1 MSSIN
6 TKPNSGIESKPFQKN
21 TSNKNIF
28 NFLKKKPSKILQFS
42 FIALVLGIISLAA
55 YSSLNNGRNVAFA
68 ANDPVISLALSQKS
82 GTAPFDSGTCTT
94 GGTSY
99 TPGQD
104 VCDADNV
111 VRTLDTVEYTWTVSV
126 TSDPANNVTV
136 VQTLPSQ
143 MIWNSATLPVFCR
156 TGAGFNPQSS
166 YSGQTLT
173 CNLGS
178 FTAGTSTTT
187 NYDQIFAKVKG
198 DNLNSTNILTAPI
211 TANADSN
218 VTAGTRTAN
227 STSNTLSPLA
237 ISASPRYDLV
247 VFTTNP
253 SEYSIR
259 NNPQG
264 DVGIVV
270 SGVASIK
277 LQGKGVEM
285 PQQPFS
291 FNLGLEYLTPVSSGQ
306 TYSGAKL
313 YDWDT
318 NLLGCSGTVNTVGAA
333 DYPSKNLNCT
343 QTAPGDTVSLIVNN
357 QDLSGTNAPAT
368 IFANVVNF
376 PNIDI
381 FSQKVRFWIPKTDF
395 DKLSGT
401 NFQFRAVGSNFNPVS
416 ISGGSNNGT
425 GIESNTLNNV
435 GSVTT
440 FGYNPANPLS
450 GVYQLSDFGGPSGD
464 LRISSGFQV
473 YTLNELGRISVT
485 LLSAGLFNTENALD
499 LCTAIDPTI
508 GRVAGDVALPADPQ
522 NIYAD
527 FSNSIIEY
535 ANVNGFPATSCDDI
549 GTTWVTSPN
558 ISSIGGFDNV
568 TRVRI
573 KNINRLSPGIQTILN
588 IPFRFNNSVPNLD
601 VLVSPYQTIIKSAT
615 ATAGNWQIVGQS
627 REKIVV
633 KMIPRVNFSILNDT
647 PNNNTTTVLLNNPAG
662 GSNTVK
668 YSLKYGSFSQTSNTT
683 DTTSISYRLRLP
695 KGQIY
700 LVGSSRQG
708 VPTVMAAGQ
717 PAETSNLFEPSS
729 IITNLDGTQDIQWDI
744 SNLPLNNPQSTYPNL
759 TFKTVVSAFTPN
771 GSILSNSVTTLS
783 PDYFNSTVSPACGSG
798 CSLPQSTITVQNLSS
813 FAVEQVP
820 NNPLIEKNKDLGF
833 TLRYGNLDTLNPV
846 ASSTHINVF
855 PFSAQTPPRSPA
867 TSFTGNL
874 VFKGLVVAP
883 NSASSDPAVVNTNDN
898 ITGGAGTV
906 QYTKAVSSSSI
917 ASDPCDVSNNPAGSP
932 VNTNPRCA
940 GVDGSVIGTGSTIWC
955 DASLDPA
962 TPSIKNYSILNNAGV
977 YSGTNGAN
985 SSTCPT
991 TLSEVT
997 AFRLVTGS
1005 LPIASGSGGT
1015 IYEVKANFGTNGNT
1029 NSNIYTNLSQARA
1042 EGIATVATSNSAVTR
1057 VSSGSVSGNIFN
1069 DKDSNGIKDILA
1081 TIPNPNFDPG
1091 LPTDPISNPETI
1103 TNPESDFDLSGV
1115 SVELRYGTG
1124 NLDENNLPI
1133 AEGSLITTVTT
1144 DSTGNYTF
1152 PNISSGNY
1160 TVVVL
1165 QNGIPLSIQTTDKDF
1180 ALDLAANPGSPNNT
1194 LLDNSTPITLTYT
1207 NGVGVNNISNANFGY
1222 NQYSRLTG
1230 KLYADTNNNG
1240 IQDDG
1245 SVNGNPAEPDFN
1257 STTNLIPTGTSVVI
1271 TSTTTPSIT
1280 YTLTTATSSTVV
1292 SGFTT
1297 GSINN
1302 SGVGSSFG
1310 SFSQDLPVG
1319 EYTVTVLTANPKY
1332 IVSVSTQLGDAV
1344 GANPST
1350 LTVSFGQTRSSGNDG
1365 LHLVQIQN
1373 TDIDS
1378 IACNPTTTNVDT
1390 TTDCTV
1396 TLVAG
1401 RNFNAL
1407 SGSIDFRIGDGIAGQ
1422 GGTVK
1427 TCSIP
1432 VTGNGGTGSDGTITV
1447 TTLTCTGITVGS
1459 NIGIFPA
1466 SFKTSNDTTFITGS
1480 SPTNITV
1487 INTIQ
1492 PSDIDSIVCQSP
1504 KVVNATTDCVVTLTA
1519 NAVSSNRA
1527 FNNLTGS
1534 IALKISDGIL
1544 LTCPNFASSTSP
1556 FNTLNCNAVSVGSL
1570 ISSGNGYTVNYALN
1584 ASTTTTDAPNTPSK
1598 SNYVVVNNTI
1608 QPSNLSS
1615 VVCDSPKLINQTT
1628 DCVVTLVSG
1637 NSFANLSGDIKIK
1650 INDGLET
1657 SCPAFSSSITPFN
1670 TLTCTVIPVGTL
1682 IGTFKPAY
1690 SLSSSAAID
1699 TLSTD
1704 VVVSNPVDETILSNP
1719 STTINCQ
1726 TNQINSITT
1735 CTFTLPTNTTLASGL
1750 KLGIGDST
1758 PAGTC
1763 IVTNATTEEVTCTG
1777 VPTGSLIGQQIIKVQ
1792 IASAAVVDT
1801 TSTALVTDTPCSTT
1815 NPCAIL
1821 DSSLTYNPTQALA
1834 KRYGASG
1841 STNSDN
1847 LILTLKDTRLE
1858 QSGFTTTCSIKYKF
1872 RTDTSYRIL
1881 TTNSTYN
1888 NTTGCTG
1895 NLLKANQLLFNVDF
1909 EITAITTNTTTN
1921 TTKNYLIYSNYDFKA
1936 GSIGVTS
1943 IGGSGL

>member
-1 MSSIN
+1 ML
-6 TKPNSGIESKPFQKN
+6 QKQ
-21 TSNKNIF
+21 SQYFKLLHKNRIYLFLFLIF
-28 NFLKKKPSKILQFS
+28 LTIGATVSLIYNNNF
-42 FIALVLGIISLAA
+42 
-55 YSSLNNGRNVAFA
+55 RTAFA
-68 ANDPVISLALSQKS
+68 ANEPIISLALSQKS
-82 GTAPFDSGTCTT
+82 GTAPFTGTCTP
-94 GGTSY
+94 GGNTY
-99 TPGQD
+99 TPGED
-104 VCDADNV
+104 ACDTDNV
-111 VRTLDTVEYTWTVSV
+111 VRTLDNVEFNWTVSV
-126 TSDPANNVTV
+126 TSDPANNVTITQVLPNGLTFNGV
-136 VQTLPSQ
+136 VYNQGGGT
-143 MIWNSATLPVFCR
+143 SATLNLPVFCK

-166 YSGQTLT
+166 ITDSTLV

-187 NYDQIFAKVKG
+187 NYTQIFAKVKG
-198 DNLNSTNILTAPI
+198 DNPNAANISIPSI
-211 TANADSN
+211 SANADSN
-218 VTAGTRTAN
+218 ITAGTKI
-227 STSNTLSPLA
+227 SSVSSNVTPSL
-237 ISASPRYDLV
+237 IVSASPKYD
-247 VFTTNP
+247 VFLA
-253 SEYSIR
+253 
-259 NNPQG
+259 NNIDTSVLESVLSPTG
-264 DVGIVV
+264 EEGVLT
-270 SGVASIK
+270 SGVAVSAKYVGI
-277 LQGKGVEM
+277 KGVEM
-285 PQQPFS
+285 IQQPFS
-291 FNLGLEYLTPVSSGQ
+291 IDVTLEYVSTPASGQ
-306 TYSGAKL
+306 TFEGARF
-313 YDWDT
+313 YDWGDVSK
-318 NLLGCSGTVNTVGAA
+318 LGCTGAVSIGGFLNSPNVNCNQISGPGSAVRVNF
-333 DYPSKNLNCT
+333 N
-343 QTAPGDTVSLIVNN
+343 SL
-357 QDLSGTNAPAT
+357 DLSGTLTTNKM
-368 IFANVVNF
+368 FANTLNSPDLTVV
-376 PNIDI
+376 
-381 FSQKVRFWIPKTDF
+381 SQKVRFWIPKADF
-395 DKLSGT
+395 DKISGT
-401 NFQFRAVGSNFNPVS
+401 SFQWRARASNFNLVS
-416 ISGGSNNGT
+416 ISGTQNNGT
-425 GIESNTLNNV
+425 GIETNTANNL
-435 GSVTT
+435 GATSSLL
-440 FGYNPANPLS
+440 YNPANPVGASIQS
-450 GVYQLSDFGGPSGD
+450 GSGANFGLIQNLVIGG
-464 LRISSGFQV
+464 GYAAV
-473 YTLNELGRISVT
+473 GEATGISVT
-485 LLSAGLFNTENALD
+485 IGQPINSYFTTINNFSVCAVLDTSIANLRGPAAGSAGF
-499 LCTAIDPTI
+499 IP
-508 GRVAGDVALPADPQ
+508 VADQ
-522 NIYAD
+522 ID
-527 FSNSIIEY
+527 FSSAIYEY
-535 ANVNGFPATSCDDI
+535 AAIPNFATANSCEDTD
-549 GTTWVTSPN
+549 GTWVTYAD
-558 ISSIGGFDNV
+558 IGSIGGLDAV
-568 TRVRI
+568 TRIRARNVNNLKPFLPSSSNARFAVPV
-573 KNINRLSPGIQTILN
+573 KVKDFLPTLN
-588 IPFRFNNSVPNLD
+588 IAYSLQKAFTKFGSGSWVGGGGGANTYVNL
-601 VLVSPYQTIIKSAT
+601 L
-615 ATAGNWQIVGQS
+615 
-627 REKIVV
+627 
-633 KMIPRVNFSILNDT
+633 PRTSKVILADGT
-647 PNNNTTTVLLNNPAG
+647 NNNTNTVLLNNPAG
-662 GSNTVK
+662 SSNTIK
-668 YSLKYGSFSQTSNTT
+668 YALQFGSSSALT
-683 DTTSISYRLRLP
+683 DPSKLHTLSVRERLP
-695 KGQIY
+695 VGQRY
-700 LVGSSRQG
+700 LVGSALLGTSAIE
-708 VPTVMAAGQ
+708 PTSTILNAD
-717 PAETSNLFEPSS
+717 N
-729 IITNLDGTQDIQWDI
+729 TQDLTWVFSDI
-744 SNLPLNNPQSTYPNL
+744 PFNSPLRTITY
-759 TFKTVVSAFTPN
+759 KTNVSAFTPTGTPILNQTVATSPEFFN
-771 GSILSNSVTTLS
+771 GDIRPFYTSYTDFNTFNTA
-783 PDYFNSTVSPACGSG
+783 FNSSTSCNNTTMCTS
-798 CSLPQSTITVQNLSS
+798 STITVQNLSS

-906 QYTKAVSSSSI
+906 QYTKAVSSSI